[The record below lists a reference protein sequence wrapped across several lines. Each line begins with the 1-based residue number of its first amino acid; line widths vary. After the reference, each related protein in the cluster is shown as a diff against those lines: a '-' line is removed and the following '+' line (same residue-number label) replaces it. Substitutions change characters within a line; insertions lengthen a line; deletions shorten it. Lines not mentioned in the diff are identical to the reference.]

1 MKIEQNTQIFNL
13 TVTDLEVL
21 IEKVVDKLLRQ
32 LKPKEQ
38 NSRINNRLISFKDVL
53 EVFSISKP
61 TARSWEKYG
70 HLPRSIKIGG
80 KLYYYRDEIEK
91 LFKNNV

>member
-1 MKIEQNTQIFNL
+1 MKEQDNPHIFNL
-13 TVTDLEVL
+13 KVADLQRLIEIGVKKIIDKVL
-21 IEKVVDKLLRQ
+21 IPNEIDPLDK
-32 LKPKEQ
+32 K
-38 NSRINNRLISFKDVL
+38 LISFKEVL
-53 EVFSISKP
+53 KIFSISKP